1 MLSTSGTS
9 KPRIKE
15 KLKFESAI
23 LTEKV
28 TSEMTMNGFSRKSSA
43 TLDIITGLEL
53 RTMQ

>member
-9 KPRIKE
+9 KLRITE

-28 TSEMTMNGFSRKSSA
+28 TSEVTLNCFFLKSSTA
-43 TLDIITGLEL
+43 LDIITGLQL

>member
-28 TSEMTMNGFSRKSSA
+28 TSEVIVNCFFIESSA
-43 TLDIITGLEL
+43 ALDVITGLQL